1 MTDRSEASDPG
12 HARSRLSVIVALVVV
27 VGLCALLAWWLKP
40 PPEAVAPA
48 PTVQAPL
55 ETTPVSPP
63 PRSSTPAA
71 APAERARRPESRP
84 ETKNQPA
91 TPAPNAAAHPSL
103 RVTSDVAGAFVFVDR
118 KYLGKTP
125 LDTSDVEPGS
135 HHLQVSAEGYDG
147 ASQSIEIAAAGPT
160 DVAVSLKTVALNATV
175 PVVHKHRFGS
185 CEGTLAADVRGLRY
199 QTANRDDAWTLT
211 FGDLEKFALDYQSK
225 TLQIRQRGGR
235 TWNFTTRAS
244 NADPLLVFQREVD
257 HARSR
262 LTPTQD

>member
-12 HARSRLSVIVALVVV
+12 HAQSRLSVIVALLVV
-27 VGLCALLAWWLKP
+27 VGLCGLLAWWLKP
-40 PPEAVAPA
+40 PPEPVAPA

-63 PRSSTPAA
+63 PRASTPPATPAA
-71 APAERARRPESRP
+71 RPRRPESRRVVKS
-84 ETKNQPA
+84 EPA
-91 TPAPNAAAHPSL
+91 TPAPYSAAHPSL

-147 ASQSIEIAAAGPT
+147 TSQSIEIAAGGPT
-160 DVAVSLKTVALNATV
+160 DVAVSLKTVALNASV
-175 PVVHKHRFGS
+175 PVVHKHRLVS

-199 QTANRDDAWTLT
+199 QTANRGDAWTLT

-244 NADPLLVFQREVD
+244 NADPLLVFQRQVD